1 MTTKMTT
8 MSRATEGTA
17 RTVVV
22 TGGGRGI
29 GRAIALAFAEPG
41 AHIVITS
48 RTAAQLEQTAADI
61 RAKGAEATAIPM
73 DVTDEVSVAQGFGSL
88 HGRVKDV
95 NVLVNNAGVGG
106 GEVVQG
112 SDVAR
117 WKRTI
122 DTNLTGMYLVTR
134 QILPLMADEGR
145 ILNLSSVLGRFG
157 VPGYTAYCA
166 SKHGVI
172 GFTRALSLET
182 LKRKITVNAIA
193 PGWVDTDMATLGM
206 EQGATHA
213 KVSFDEF
220 KDLMISAVPIKRI
233 IDPKEIAGLV
243 KFLCSPDAGAITGQT
258 YNICGGQTMA

>member
-1 MTTKMTT
+1 
-8 MSRATEGTA
+8 MS

-29 GRAIALAFAEPG
+29 GRAIALSFAEPG
-41 AHIVITS
+41 THIVITG
-48 RTAAQLEQTAADI
+48 RTASQLDKTAGDI
-61 RAKGAEATAIPM
+61 KAKGGDATAIPM
-73 DVTDEVSVAQGFGSL
+73 DVCDEANVAHGFGTL
-88 HGRVKDV
+88 HGVVKNVDV
-95 NVLVNNAGVGG
+95 LINNAGVGG
-106 GEVVQG
+106 GEIVLG

-134 QILPLMADEGR
+134 QILPLMADNGR
-145 ILNLSSVLGRFG
+145 IVNLSSVLGRFG

-182 LKRKITVNAIA
+182 LKKKITVNAIA
-193 PGWVDTDMATLGM
+193 PGWVDTDMAVQGM
-206 EQGATHA
+206 TQGATHA
-213 KVSFDEF
+213 KVTYDEF
-220 KDLMISAVPIKRI
+220 KERQIAAVPIKRI
-233 IDPKEIAGLV
+233 IDPAEVAALV
-243 KFLCSPDAGAITGQT
+243 KFLCSPEAGAITGQT

>member
-1 MTTKMTT
+1 
-8 MSRATEGTA
+8 MS

-41 AHIVITS
+41 AHVIVTS
-48 RTAAQLEQTAADI
+48 RTESQLQQTAADI
-61 RAKGAEATAIPM
+61 TAKGAQATAIPM
-73 DVTDEVSVAQGFGSL
+73 DVADEASVAHGFGAL
-88 HGRVKDV
+88 HGAVKAV

-117 WKRTI
+117 WKQTL
-122 DTNLTGMYLVTR
+122 DTNLFGMYLVSR
-134 QILPLMADEGR
+134 QILPLMAEGGR
-145 ILNLSSVLGRFG
+145 IVNLSSVLGRFG

-172 GFTRALSLET
+172 GFTRALSLEL

-193 PGWVDTDMATLGM
+193 PGWVDTDMAVLGM
-206 EQGATHA
+206 AQGAKHA
-213 KVSFDEF
+213 KVTFDEF
-220 KDLMISAVPIKRI
+220 KTQMISAVPINRI
-233 IDPKEIAGLV
+233 IDPSEVAGLV
-243 KFLCSPDAGAITGQT
+243 RFLCSTEASAITGQT

>member
-1 MTTKMTT
+1 
-8 MSRATEGTA
+8 MS

-29 GRAIALAFAEPG
+29 GRAIALAFAEPD
-41 AHIVITS
+41 AHVIITS
-48 RTAAQLEQTAADI
+48 RTAAQLDQTAAEI
-61 RAKGAEATAIPM
+61 RARGARATAIAM
-73 DVTDEVSVAQGFGSL
+73 DVSDEASVAHGFGTL
-88 HGRVKDV
+88 HGQVKDV
-95 NVLVNNAGVGG
+95 HVLINNAGVGG

-134 QILPLMADEGR
+134 QLIPLMAQGGR
-145 ILNLSSVLGRFG
+145 IVNLSSVLGRFG
-157 VPGYTAYCA
+157 APGYTAYCA

-172 GFTRALSLET
+172 GFTRALSLEV

-206 EQGATHA
+206 TQGATHA
-213 KVSFDEF
+213 KTSFDEF
-220 KDLMISAVPIKRI
+220 KDRQISGVPIRRM
-233 IDPKEIAGLV
+233 IDPAEVAALV
-243 KFLCSPDAGAITGQT
+243 KFLCSADAAAITGQT
-258 YNICGGQTMA
+258 YNICGGQTMD